1 MWELGHSHFIRL
13 WGIDAPESTQLRRG
27 DDSANYRCG
36 AKAAN
41 DLDAFIGG
49 WLVSCAP
56 VSLDQY
62 RRTFATC
69 RVDGVDLGEWLV
81 RQGLALDWP
90 RYSNGRYRGA
100 ENDAAPAGRGISAGS
115 YVDPWLYRG
124 EDLRRLPLSMRK
136 TILDRLL
143 ARRPAG
149 IFVAPFE
156 QGEIGPDLFR
166 AACDMG
172 LEGLVSKRRD
182 RPYQGG

>member
-1 MWELGHSHFIRL
+1 
-13 WGIDAPESTQLRRG
+13 
-27 DDSANYRCG
+27 
-36 AKAAN
+36 
-41 DLDAFIGG
+41 
-49 WLVSCAP
+49 VSCAP

-100 ENDAAPAGRGISAGS
+100 ENDAARAGRGIWAGS

-124 EDLRRLPLSMRK
+124 EDLHLLPLSMRK
-136 TILDRLL
+136 TNLDRLL
-143 ARRPAG
+143 ARRPASSWRCSSRARSVP
-149 IFVAPFE
+149 IYSAPPATW
-156 QGEIGPDLFR
+156 GS
-166 AACDMG
+166 
-172 LEGLVSKRRD
+172 LVSKRRD